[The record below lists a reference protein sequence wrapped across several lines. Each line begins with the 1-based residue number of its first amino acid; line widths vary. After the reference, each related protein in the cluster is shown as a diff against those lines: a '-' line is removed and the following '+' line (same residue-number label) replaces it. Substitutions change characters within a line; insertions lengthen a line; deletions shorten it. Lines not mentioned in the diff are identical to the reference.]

1 MNVKNRI
8 AAFSMITTVIQG
20 LVAVVSFSFVI
31 IAIIGFVLISEV
43 ITEST
48 GWLNNIDPESVVA
61 GWQALFGIGGV
72 FLGIVGIVV
81 VAALLVQFGIPLVAN
96 VFFVIYGIRTYKN
109 RNNSRFKKMAK
120 NDSMYK
126 LIFNGVA
133 VAYCIGSGLTILLE
147 KWTGTTG
154 VLGDG
159 LAAVVFLLL
168 SIPFILAAVLNIS
181 NLVSV
186 KQLEDEP
193 EQTDYSSQY
202 VEQNFHGY
210 ENDVWNSYENQNNN
224 SDSWR

>member
-48 GWLNNIDPESVVA
+48 GWLNNINPESVVA

-202 VEQNFHGY
+202 VEQNFYGC
-210 ENDVWNSYENQNNN
+210 ENDVWNSYENQNN
-224 SDSWR
+224 DSYRWK

>member
-20 LVAVVSFSFVI
+20 LVAVVSFAFVI

-81 VAALLVQFGIPLVAN
+81 VVALLFQFGIPLVAN
-96 VFFVIYGIRTYKN
+96 IFFVVYGIRTYKN
-109 RNNSRFKKMAK
+109 RNNSRFKKLAK

-159 LAAVVFLLL
+159 LAAVVFFLL

-193 EQTDYSSQY
+193 EQTDYNSQY
-202 VEQNFHGY
+202 AEQDFYGY
-210 ENDVWNSYENQNNN
+210 ENDVWSSYENQN
-224 SDSWR
+224 SDSNSWK

>member
-48 GWLNNIDPESVVA
+48 GWLNNINPESVVA

>member
-20 LVAVVSFSFVI
+20 LVAVVSFAFVI

-81 VAALLVQFGIPLVAN
+81 VTALLVQFGIPLVAN

-159 LAAVVFLLL
+159 LAAVVFFLL

-202 VEQNFHGY
+202 VEQNFYSY

-224 SDSWR
+224 SNSWR